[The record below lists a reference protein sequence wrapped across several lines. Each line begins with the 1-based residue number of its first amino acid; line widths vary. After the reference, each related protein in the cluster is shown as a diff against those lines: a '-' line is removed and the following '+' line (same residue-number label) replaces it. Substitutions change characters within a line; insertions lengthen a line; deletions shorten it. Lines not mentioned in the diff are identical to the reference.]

1 MSFSHPSYFSRDVPS
16 KTSAGQR
23 SIYNINDHLQTHY
36 GSSSNS
42 LLFRSVFLR
51 YMKKRRPLLVLLL
64 CVILISLSYLFMVSG
79 GLQLKKHEMEREVLS
94 AYRFRREKLLNTDKE
109 EVLPTYSNKLKRLNK
124 SIQNVIAYGKVS
136 LLNDEIVSDSS
147 VSNKDHAG
155 KSDIKYNKKIQR
167 KRKMYNSSQFLNDVY
182 PENTFFDVQKQVD
195 VRKENYNR
203 PSKLNYEDENNHS
216 SQ

>member
-1 MSFSHPSYFSRDVPS
+1 
-16 KTSAGQR
+16 
-23 SIYNINDHLQTHY
+23 
-36 GSSSNS
+36 
-42 LLFRSVFLR
+42 
-51 YMKKRRPLLVLLL
+51 
-64 CVILISLSYLFMVSG
+64 MVSG

-155 KSDIKYNKKIQR
+155 KSDIKYNRKIQR

>member
-1 MSFSHPSYFSRDVPS
+1 
-16 KTSAGQR
+16 
-23 SIYNINDHLQTHY
+23 
-36 GSSSNS
+36 
-42 LLFRSVFLR
+42 
-51 YMKKRRPLLVLLL
+51 
-64 CVILISLSYLFMVSG
+64 
-79 GLQLKKHEMEREVLS
+79 MEREVLS

-147 VSNKDHAG
+147 VSNKDRAG
-155 KSDIKYNKKIQR
+155 KRDIKYNGNIQR
-167 KRKMYNSSQFLNDVY
+167 KWKMSNSSQFLDDFY

-195 VRKENYNR
+195 VRKENYNK
-203 PSKLNYEDENNHS
+203 PSKLNYDDENNHS